1 MPGASTGTQAGAI
14 RFEQIAANCPRT
26 IQGTNPGSALT
37 SVEDDK
43 VWLHKLRK
51 LVIGGAD
58 EHVAHEERMVRA
70 RADDADLVAML
81 RGSRG
86 WNGMLL
92 AETGWGACKAHVLC
106 CGGHA
111 ACSVRQRFCKDLR
124 EVNWN

>member
-58 EHVAHEERMVRA
+58 EHVAHEERVVRA
-70 RADDADLVAML
+70 CAHDADFVAVL
-81 RGSRG
+81 RRQGRAQEGAKKGSSTLSG
-86 WNGMLL
+86 KVS
-92 AETGWGACKAHVLC
+92 T
-106 CGGHA
+106 
-111 ACSVRQRFCKDLR
+111 
-124 EVNWN
+124 